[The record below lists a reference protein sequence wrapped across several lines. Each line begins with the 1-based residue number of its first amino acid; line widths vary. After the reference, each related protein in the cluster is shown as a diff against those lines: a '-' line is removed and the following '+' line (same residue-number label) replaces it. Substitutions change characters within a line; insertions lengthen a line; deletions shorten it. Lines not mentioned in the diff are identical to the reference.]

1 VAQVPELIQPFI
13 VLLAGAVPFIEGEG
27 ASPIGVLGG
36 INPIAAGIAAGA
48 GNFLAVSVVVL
59 VSSRARSAVVSSRAS
74 RLETVAVGGST
85 TFTEP
90 EKEDQAAKRE
100 SKGRQRF
107 KKWLVRFGVP
117 GASLLG
123 PLAIPTHFTSAM
135 LIAAGIPR
143 SRVLLWQA
151 VAITLWTT
159 MTTTLMWI
167 ALNTVIL
174 P

>member
-1 VAQVPELIQPFI
+1 
-13 VLLAGAVPFIEGEG
+13 
-27 ASPIGVLGG
+27 
-36 INPIAAGIAAGA
+36 
-48 GNFLAVSVVVL
+48 
-59 VSSRARSAVVSSRAS
+59 
-74 RLETVAVGGST
+74 
-85 TFTEP
+85 
-90 EKEDQAAKRE
+90 
-100 SKGRQRF
+100 
-107 KKWLVRFGVP
+107 
-117 GASLLG
+117 
-123 PLAIPTHFTSAM
+123 M